1 MKGNLRAYLGLT
13 AAMVPVGSSAVV
25 DKLTAESPPV
35 FLAGGLSSA
44 MGAAILVPVLLRRGG
59 GLPAVVGRDLLILS
73 LQALT
78 E

>member
-13 AAMVPVGSSAVV
+13 AAMVPVGRSAMVG
-25 DKLTAESPPV
+25 KLTAESLPV

-73 LQALT
+73 L
-78 E
+78 